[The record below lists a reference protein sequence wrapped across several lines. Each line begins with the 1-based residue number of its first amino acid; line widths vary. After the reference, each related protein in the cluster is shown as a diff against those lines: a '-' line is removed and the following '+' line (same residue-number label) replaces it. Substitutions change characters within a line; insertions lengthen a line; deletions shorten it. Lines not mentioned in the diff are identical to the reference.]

1 MKSDII
7 PGMRKHKSQRMMTI
21 QEFRERLGE
30 EEQCGK
36 HLTSW
41 RWPRGFVCPRCG
53 GGSRGYMKAKRVHE
67 CRTCG
72 YQGSVTAGTILHKTR
87 VRLRDWFWAI
97 YRLSQGKKGISA
109 LQLSKEIGVGY
120 PTAWLMQ
127 HKIRRAMTEGERGRP
142 LSELVE
148 VDEGYVGGAEKGSRG
163 RGPGR
168 QAKSM
173 VAMAVEHRRAGKPGQ
188 KSLPGR
194 SAMAVVSD
202 RGAGTLKAFVQ
213 SRVKPDSAVWTD
225 AWSSYLG
232 LTPRGY
238 PHAALPL
245 GEGAEVVG
253 RFFPWVHIT
262 LSNLKRFLLGTHH
275 KPQAKHL
282 PRYLAEFTYRLNRR
296 WQEAHLFEQLARAC
310 LTTSTII
317 YKDLV
322 AEPELT

>member
-1 MKSDII
+1 
-7 PGMRKHKSQRMMTI
+7 
-21 QEFRERLGE
+21 
-30 EEQCGK
+30 
-36 HLTSW
+36 
-41 RWPRGFVCPRCG
+41 
-53 GGSRGYMKAKRVHE
+53 MKAKRVHE

-72 YQGSVTAGTILHKTR
+72 YQGSVTAGTIFHKTR
-87 VRLRDWFWAI
+87 VPLRDWFWAI
-97 YRLSQGKKGISA
+97 YRRSQGKKGISA

-142 LSELVE
+142 LSGLVE

-173 VAMAVEHRRAGKPGQ
+173 V
-188 KSLPGR
+188 
-194 SAMAVVSD
+194 AMAVVSD

>member
-30 EEQCGK
+30 EEQGWE

-87 VRLRDWFWAI
+87 VPLRDWFWAI

-142 LSELVE
+142 LSGLVE

-202 RGAGTLKAFVQ
+202 RGAGTRKAFVQ
-213 SRVKPDSAVWTD
+213 SRVKPDSAVWTE

-238 PHAALPL
+238 PPRRFAAGRGRGSGGTLLSL
-245 GEGAEVVG
+245 GAYHLVQPQE
-253 RFFPWVHIT
+253 I
-262 LSNLKRFLLGTHH
+262 SLGN
-275 KPQAKHL
+275 P
-282 PRYLAEFTYRLNRR
+282 P
-296 WQEAHLFEQLARAC
+296 
-310 LTTSTII
+310 
-317 YKDLV
+317 
-322 AEPELT
+322 